1 MIYKCLEH
9 GLKGQNILARG
20 NVLGKSISMK
30 IVCEI
35 QFENAENVIRTELYL
50 LILKKRDFSNF
61 VRNYCKTLNHE
72 MHGRFKPFGINP
84 GRCPGL
90 L

>member
-9 GLKGQNILARG
+9 GLKGQNILAQG

-30 IVCEI
+30 IDREI
-35 QFENAENVIRTELYL
+35 QFENAENVIRTELFL
-50 LILKKRDFSNF
+50 LIFKKRDFSNF

-72 MHGRFKPFGINP
+72 MRGRFKPFGINP
-84 GRCPGL
+84 GRCPWL